1 MATVAPNAT
10 SGTAQVQQNGVWSNA
25 VPFNVNTANVLSA
38 SPNSGVP
45 GTSVTISGSGFGAS
59 QGNGLVWLGTAY
71 GVVQSWSDGQIVAQV
86 ASGSASGNAQVLQN
100 GVWSNAVPFT
110 VNSLHITQVSPNSGG
125 AGTTVT
131 VSGTGFGASQGSG
144 IVWVGSTNGD
154 VVSWSDA
161 QVIATVDPAAL
172 SGVVRIEQNDQWSNA
187 ITFTVPGAGGTLTL
201 NPNML
206 NLVVGETHS
215 IDAVN
220 PSGQEVTGL
229 TWASSNSQIISLS
242 QDDPPI
248 LTALA
253 AGHVT
258 ITAGSA
264 SADINV
270 FTGPLSQGTVI
281 WSNPGDGSGVVGI
294 VPAVPSSTGVA
305 DVFAFNNDGTVS
317 AVTSDGTTAWTASLN
332 GANWYQT
339 IPDFQGGLVIPTP
352 TSIVKLDGIT
362 GQAYP
367 SYTQGG
373 LSTPVVHTDGTT
385 FTVASSTNTFGDRHQ
400 PHHRCAAIQR
410 GTGSIHIDFQFQFQL
425 LRSGLWRSAMSG

>member
-1 MATVAPNAT
+1 M
-10 SGTAQVQQNGVWSNA
+10 
-25 VPFNVNTANVLSA
+25 
-38 SPNSGVP
+38 
-45 GTSVTISGSGFGAS
+45 
-59 QGNGLVWLGTAY
+59 
-71 GVVQSWSDGQIVAQV
+71 
-86 ASGSASGNAQVLQN
+86 
-100 GVWSNAVPFT
+100 
-110 VNSLHITQVSPNSGG
+110 
-125 AGTTVT
+125 
-131 VSGTGFGASQGSG
+131 
-144 IVWVGSTNGD
+144 
-154 VVSWSDA
+154 
-161 QVIATVDPAAL
+161 IATVDPTAL

-220 PSGQEVTGL
+220 PSGQQVTGL
-229 TWASSNSQIISLS
+229 TWASSNSQIVSLS

-253 AGHVT
+253 TGHVT
-258 ITAGSA
+258 ITAGNA

-305 DVFAFNNDGTVS
+305 DVFAFNTDGTVS

-339 IPDFQGGLVIPTP
+339 IPDFQGGLVIPTSNIHCEARRDYG
-352 TSIVKLDGIT
+352 TGISVV
-362 GQAYP
+362 QRQ
-367 SYTQGG
+367 S

-385 FTVASSTNTFGDRHQ
+385 FTVASSTNTPSVIGINPTTGTQLFSVALDQSTSTSSSSSSCSGPGCGGVRCLVSQSPGLDMRPMEALTSTSSTAPNIVGAPIIAGDGYFYIAYTYQ
-400 PHHRCAAIQR
+400 QQSAVSQSTLILGW
-410 GTGSIHIDFQFQFQL
+410 GTCGPPDGTS
-425 LRSGLWRSAMSG
+425 